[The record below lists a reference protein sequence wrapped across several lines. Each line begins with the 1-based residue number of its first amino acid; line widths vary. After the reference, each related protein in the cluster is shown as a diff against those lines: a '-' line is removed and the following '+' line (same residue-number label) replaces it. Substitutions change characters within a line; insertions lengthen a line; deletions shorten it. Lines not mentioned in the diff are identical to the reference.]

1 MSVSNSANI
10 VTEIVESTDGT
21 KESPS
26 ELTVVRVTPQRAS
39 IQWTTAPM
47 EFDKDYPPIGQFIV
61 DLLKGEI
68 KGFIRPRA
76 DD

>member
-10 VTEIVESTDGT
+10 VTEIVESTEVAR
-21 KESPS
+21 ESPS
-26 ELTVVRVTPQRAS
+26 KLTVVRVKPQRAS
-39 IQWTTAPM
+39 IHWTTAV

-68 KGFIRPRA
+68 KGFIRPRT